1 MKLAALKD
9 FYYRNEVRGCMVAL
23 KKGDTFELDTTK
35 DAEQIFSLIGNRCAV
50 PTEEKFIPERSRY
63 IVLSQIPY
71 EADGMTK
78 QGRSGEI
85 VILTREAAIPL
96 LISAHIKPVDISAW
110 HPSELI
116 RPKNID
122 VTGEVKK
129 MFDDLPTEKLDNW
142 ATRGVIRK

>member
-1 MKLAALKD
+1 MKLVALKN
-9 FYYRNEVRGCMVAL
+9 FMFSNTVRGCMVGV
-23 KKGDTFELDTTK
+23 KRGDTFELDTVK

-50 PTEEKFIPERSRY
+50 PTEEKYIPERAKY
-63 IVLSQIPY
+63 VVLSQIPY

-78 QGRSGEI
+78 QGKAGEI
-85 VILTREAAIPL
+85 VTLTKEVAIPF
-96 LISAHIKPVDISAW
+96 LISAHIKPVNINAW

-129 MFDDLPTEKLDNW
+129 MFDDLPTEKPDNW